1 MADIKKIIEIEFKT
15 PGGDKVLTTNKKVI
29 QQIIDSGAAYNVT
42 KTAIEENTAAIEE
55 NVAANNEQTQSLQDN
70 TAAAEGNAKAQTSIK
85 KELATLKAE
94 IAASIAAGDTQSETY
109 KKNIARAGELA
120 DAMEDANKVIG
131 ANKSAFDSSIGAAKG
146 LASGYAAAE
155 GALGLFGGASQDAL
169 AGLQKVQS
177 ALALLQGLEG
187 LEDAGK
193 SFKAFGSTIKDVGKN
208 AFGSLRQGI
217 ISTGI
222 GALVIGIGLLIA
234 NFDAVKEAVLK
245 FIPGL
250 KAVGDF
256 IGKLVTGITDF
267 IGVTSEAERKAEGLG
282 KQSKK
287 NQEIA
292 KNDIEL
298 LKAKGASADVIY
310 KAEKKAAQDRLK
322 DLNKIGGLNKKLTDE
337 ELKEKKELI
346 QQIKVLDAQETKRKA
361 DELDKQMQK
370 AKADADKAAE
380 QAAEK
385 AKAAAEK
392 RKEAR
397 LAALK
402 AEQDLIAKL
411 DLDARKAGKSS
422 FDQQRID
429 LEIAQAEELKV
440 LDAALAKKAIT
451 KKKYDEDVAKLNAAN
466 AAKSAEITKAEQ
478 EAEAKRVQDYNNMLI
493 NMAADAENATT
504 EQKIKAAQNRIKLA
518 QDEALKLAKTEEDK
532 NKIILAYGVAQADA
546 EKAIKKKAEEDK
558 IKIALEA
565 TDDQLKIDTEL
576 NGELA
581 KIYNDDTLSFEE
593 KEKAILQKQKEY
605 NKKQLDEQK
614 AQIEKAIELEKA
626 NPYRDPKKLEDLGN
640 KLSKVNADIA
650 KNNSDA
656 QEEASKKFMESA
668 EKIFD
673 EVSKYQ
679 NALNELG
686 SALSDFYGAQIAE
699 IENLAAKQTESL
711 NKQKDEEIS
720 NKELTAEERQA
731 IEQRYALEQAK
742 LDEETALK
750 KKELQKKQADIEF
763 AITIGQIIANTAMAI
778 IKAYGTMDPIS
789 ATIFSAII
797 GATGALQAATAKKQR
812 DQVMALASGGLV
824 SGPGGPTD
832 DMIPAM
838 LSNGEAVINA
848 AAVKRY
854 APLLS
859 QINQSTGGAPIP
871 VPKFAAG
878 GLATSD
884 QILLGISDRI
894 NSIAATQQQDAPVR
908 AYVLDT
914 EVSSTSAKN
923 NRIRRAST
931 Y

>member
-55 NVAANNEQTQSLQDN
+55 NVAANNEQTQSLQEN

-120 DAMEDANKVIG
+120 DAIEDANKVIG

-146 LASGYAAAE
+146 LAAGYAAAE

-187 LEDAGK
+187 LEDAK
-193 SFKAFGSTIKDVGKN
+193 NSFKAFGSTIKDVGKN

-222 GALVIGIGLLIA
+222 GALVVGIGLLIA

-256 IGKLVTGITDF
+256 IGGLVTGITDF
-267 IGVTSEAERKAEGLG
+267 LGITSEAERKAESLG

-292 KNDIEL
+292 KNEIEI

-322 DLNKIGGLNKKLTDE
+322 DLNKIGQLNKKLTEE

-346 QQIKVLDAQETKRKA
+346 QQIKVLDAQEVKRKA
-361 DELDKQMQK
+361 DELAKQQEKDK
-370 AKADADKAAE
+370 AAADKAAE
-380 QAAEK
+380 A

-397 LAALK
+397 LAAAK

-411 DLDARKAGKSS
+411 DLDARKAGKST

-429 LEIAQAEELKV
+429 LEISQAEQLKV
-440 LDAALAKKAIT
+440 LDTALKTKAIT
-451 KKKYDEDVAKLNAAN
+451 LAKYNEDVAKLNAAG

-478 EAEAKRVQDYNNMLI
+478 EAETKRLQDYNNMLI
-493 NMAADAENATT
+493 NMTADAENATT
-504 EQKIKAAQNRIKLA
+504 EQKIAAAQNRITLA
-518 QDEALKLAKTEEDK
+518 QNEALKLAKTEEEK
-532 NKIILAYGVAQADA
+532 NKIILAYGVALADA

-565 TDDQLKIDTEL
+565 TDDQLKLDTEL

-593 KEKAILQKQKEY
+593 KEKAILEKQKEY
-605 NKKQLDEQK
+605 NKKQLEEQK

-650 KNNSDA
+650 KNNADA
-656 QEEASKKFMESA
+656 QEEASQKFMESA

-686 SALSDFYGAQIAE
+686 SALSDFYAAQITE
-699 IENLAAKQTESL
+699 IENLAAKQTQSL
-711 NKQKDEEIS
+711 NKQKDEELAS
-720 NKELTAEERQA
+720 KELTAEERVA

-778 IKAYGTMDPIS
+778 IRAYGTMDPIS
-789 ATIFSAII
+789 ATVFSAII
-797 GATGALQAATAKKQR
+797 GATGALQAQTAKKQR

-848 AAVKRY
+848 AAVKRF

-859 QINQSTGGAPIP
+859 EINQSTGGAPIP

-894 NSIAATQQQDAPVR
+894 NSIAATQQQEAPVR